1 MLKDEIRLDNIK
13 DNDIKKR
20 SVTKIFT
27 GNKEIGL
34 IIVTII
40 LFILLSASSQGFL
53 TYFNLA
59 NILRNVSLWVIIAL
73 AQALVLVI
81 GGMNLSIG
89 AIGAL
94 TAITTGYFVEVLN
107 MPGIIAVAAA
117 LFVGIIA
124 GFFNG
129 IVIIKTG
136 LNAFIV
142 TLATLFI
149 YTGIVM
155 GLTKGS
161 PFTKIP
167 TSFTFIGQ
175 GTLVRV
181 PYLFLLTI
189 VIFIIVFILFRFT
202 LIGRRILAT
211 GSNITAAKFSGI
223 NTDNIILFAHSASGF
238 IAAIGGIL
246 YVSRY
251 GVAQPSIGNSW
262 LIMSFAIAIIGG
274 TALAGGVLSI
284 LGLLFGGIIIILIK
298 SGLILLHVEAFWE
311 QAFLGVLILIAV
323 GIDRVREII
332 TSKRSIS

>member
-1 MLKDEIRLDNIK
+1 MA
-13 DNDIKKR
+13 KR
-20 SVTKIFT
+20 NFSRIFS

-34 IIVTII
+34 VIVTVI
-40 LFILLSASSQGFL
+40 LFIVLTIRSDGFL
-53 TYFNLA
+53 TYFNLS

-94 TAITTGYFVEVLN
+94 TATTVGYFMEVLH
-107 MPGIIAVAAA
+107 MPGTVAIIAAII
-117 LFVGIIA
+117 VGLIA

-155 GLTKGS
+155 GLTRGL

-167 TSFTFIGQ
+167 VSFTIIGQ
-175 GTLVRV
+175 GTLLMI
-181 PYLFLLTI
+181 PNLFLLTL
-189 VIFIIVFILFRFT
+189 VILVIIFILFKFS

-211 GSNITAAKFSGI
+211 GSNINASKFSGI
-223 NTDNIILFAHSASGF
+223 NTDMIVLFAHTASGF
-238 IAAIGGIL
+238 IAALGGIL

-274 TALAGGVLSI
+274 TALLGGSLSI
-284 LGLLFGGIIIILIK
+284 FGLLLGGIIIILIK
-298 SGLILLHVEAFWE
+298 SGLILLHVEPFWE
-311 QAFLGVLILIAV
+311 QTFLGVLILIAV

-332 TSKRSIS
+332 SSKRVIS